1 MKFRVLRL
9 EFGAF
14 AAFRSWF
21 RANVA
26 NDIVSASN
34 GAVGAV
40 CIAREKEKR
49 ASGKALSRE
58 LIMKY
63 VSRNFTGRI
72 LQTVIRK
79 IPHIPPPQIRQIS
92 VECIHS
98 TLNLKFKPSG
108 AYRSAE
114 ALVGAV

>member
-1 MKFRVLRL
+1 MEQLQKNSALCVDGEIQGVRL

-40 CIAREKEKR
+40 CIAREKAKH

-58 LIMKY
+58 LIMKH
-63 VSRNFTGRI
+63 VPRNFTGQNSENDNSQNSANSAAANSAGTGLVR
-72 LQTVIRK
+72 L
-79 IPHIPPPQIRQIS
+79 S
-92 VECIHS
+92 DA
-98 TLNLKFKPSG
+98 KF
-108 AYRSAE
+108 
-114 ALVGAV
+114 

>member
-1 MKFRVLRL
+1 MLL

-58 LIMKY
+58 LIMKH
-63 VSRNFTGRI
+63 VSRKFRRTNFANGNSQNSAYYAAANSASVGRV
-72 LQTVIRK
+72 LTN
-79 IPHIPPPQIRQIS
+79 
-92 VECIHS
+92 C
-98 TLNLKFKPSG
+98 
-108 AYRSAE
+108 
-114 ALVGAV
+114 

>member
-1 MKFRVLRL
+1 MRL

-40 CIAREKEKR
+40 CIAREKAKH

-58 LIMKY
+58 LIEACAAKFH
-63 VSRNFTGRI
+63 RTNFANGNSQNSAYYAAAN
-72 LQTVIRK
+72 LA
-79 IPHIPPPQIRQIS
+79 S
-92 VECIHS
+92 VC
-98 TLNLKFKPSG
+98 
-108 AYRSAE
+108 
-114 ALVGAV
+114 

>member
-1 MKFRVLRL
+1 MRL

-26 NDIVSASN
+26 NDIVNASN

-40 CIAREKEKR
+40 CIAREKAKR

-58 LIMKY
+58 LIEACAAKFRRTN
-63 VSRNFTGRI
+63 SANGN
-72 LQTVIRK
+72 LQN
-79 IPHIPPPQIRQIS
+79 S
-92 VECIHS
+92 
-98 TLNLKFKPSG
+98 
-108 AYRSAE
+108 AYYAAYAAANSA
-114 ALVGAV
+114 GNG

>member
-1 MKFRVLRL
+1 MRL

-26 NDIVSASN
+26 NDIVGASN

-40 CIAREKEKR
+40 CIAREKAKR

-58 LIMKY
+58 LIMKHAP
-63 VSRNFTGRI
+63 RNFAG
-72 LQTVIRK
+72 
-79 IPHIPPPQIRQIS
+79 
-92 VECIHS
+92 
-98 TLNLKFKPSG
+98 
-108 AYRSAE
+108 
-114 ALVGAV
+114 

>member
-1 MKFRVLRL
+1 MAGFAQIYPIFAVSKFEDVRL

-40 CIAREKEKR
+40 CIAREKAKR

-58 LIMKY
+58 LIMKHTP
-63 VSRNFTGRI
+63 RNFTGQNSANSAAANSAGISQVR
-72 LQTVIRK
+72 
-79 IPHIPPPQIRQIS
+79 PPDA
-92 VECIHS
+92 
-98 TLNLKFKPSG
+98 KFKI
-108 AYRSAE
+108 
-114 ALVGAV
+114 

>member
-1 MKFRVLRL
+1 MRL

-40 CIAREKEKR
+40 CIAREKAKR

-58 LIMKY
+58 LIMKH
-63 VSRNFTGRI
+63 VSRNFAGRI

-79 IPHIPPPQIRQIS
+79 IPHITPPQIRQVS
-92 VECIHS
+92 AKCARP
-98 TLNLKFKPSG
+98 TLNFKI
-108 AYRSAE
+108 
-114 ALVGAV
+114 

>member
-1 MKFRVLRL
+1 MRL

-40 CIAREKEKR
+40 CIAREKAKR
-49 ASGKALSRE
+49 ASDKALSRE
-58 LIMKY
+58 LIMKHAP
-63 VSRNFTGRI
+63 RNFAGRI
-72 LQTVIRK
+72 LQTAIRK
-79 IPHIPPPQIRQIS
+79 IPHITPPQI
-92 VECIHS
+92 
-98 TLNLKFKPSG
+98 
-108 AYRSAE
+108 
-114 ALVGAV
+114 

>member
-1 MKFRVLRL
+1 MRL

-40 CIAREKEKR
+40 CIAREKAKR

-58 LIMKY
+58 LIMEHAP
-63 VSRNFTGRI
+63 RNFTG
-72 LQTVIRK
+72 QN
-79 IPHIPPPQIRQIS
+79 S
-92 VECIHS
+92 V
-98 TLNLKFKPSG
+98 N
-108 AYRSAE
+108 SA
-114 ALVGAV
+114 AANSASIGLVLTNC